1 MCCMKKRKRLWSILI
16 CCMLLLSGI
25 PQTVSAKRIQE
36 RSTGT
41 SVTVSTPEQF
51 EKALNNSSVTDITV
65 SKRIT
70 LCGTAES
77 SDYSISPVMIRG
89 GVTIKGSADGSGILT
104 LRSPIQLTGDN
115 VTFQNI
121 EMNFISSGAL
131 GSVPHR
137 EIFLAGHTL
146 TLDNV
151 SCYTKGSDG
160 SLGGFGGNEAE
171 LLPTVYAGG
180 YRNTEVNQNGA
191 GLTVKNSND
200 KTNIQAIYAGH
211 DQGKDNK
218 VPYTGSMDVNI
229 DSRAAVRD
237 GIFASA
243 NTGKVNIIV
252 TGEDK
257 NSCRTKY
264 FEGNEHT
271 TVTFDNISVNRI
283 PVKGGNIVLQKGAIF
298 EPVAKGEAAID
309 SIEVKQETILN
320 LASMPGTVVKGDFK
334 GGGTLVLDK
343 DDSLTI
349 KGAVSGETTFKTW
362 GGSLA
367 GNGSLVDGKAYIT
380 CAGDSTGKGSFKLDQ
395 GHQNYSFEQKNGVWT
410 AKNTTPAENR
420 EFGSFKVLSSPG
432 FVDYDVV
439 AKESLSNDTIEPS
452 QIFVTETR
460 DINGEVYIPEEEFNV
475 YVLRAKDVEPPK
487 SEDWGTDIFI
497 MELGNLNNDFEGKY
511 YVSFGVDSQQSK
523 ISDKVT
529 PGKYKVFFTKNAHD
543 SGTVGEIIKDA
554 VGSAEFTIYKKE
566 GTASKKITT
575 DHISPI
581 PDRKYTGKEIKPS
594 VTVTVDG
601 TTLTEGTDY
610 ILKYENNI
618 NVTTGTSSAKVI
630 VEGIGNYGGQVEV
643 PFKIVKGQLDTTNA
657 LSAEKKEYTYGD
669 TVKLSFTAE
678 PAQNPGKQFAARNA
692 QEETV
697 KFYCGNTLLGT
708 ANVVNGKATFIYD
721 TAKRQIP
728 VGKAAITAE
737 FSGNDR
743 LEPAE
748 FTVDNLFTLKKKDL
762 KPDDIQSI
770 FLEDFV
776 YDGKKKTTE
785 ITGITWNGSSIADLT
800 FEGTAELSGTDAKSY
815 DTANITKLSLTGES
829 SKWYAGS
836 VFNETISNVTVSP
849 QVVIRKAASVGNVFK
864 TLTFDQ
870 NANSGEL
877 IFDKTIIPDD
887 FEVVSAV
894 QGDQDGFGNLI
905 SNVKPTNT
913 KVTFDLA
920 KDPGEGTIP
929 VILTFK
935 NHEDI
940 HLEIKVVKTSKIV
953 VNPKFKAPD
962 VEYTGSSY
970 DAWSVVGYDK
980 KNVNASYYDIDKGE
994 TLKNAPENAG
1004 NYSVTLRLNSGTDF
1018 AEETLNFTIGKRKT
1032 VLQALDR
1039 QIKIGGTAPD
1049 LSSPKEGVD
1058 YQFTSGGPVAG
1069 DSIGLIKMAYDQT
1082 PTTAQAGTHAIRIG
1096 IVGSTNENY
1105 SVETKDATLTVTKE
1119 EPPQPPTPPVT
1130 PEEPPTQP
1138 QEYQITVNGGTADA
1152 SSAAA
1157 GQVVTITA
1165 QEPEGQTF
1173 VRWNTASEGVVLENA
1188 QSPKTTFVMPENDV
1202 TITAEFNESE
1212 QPKPEEPETIP
1223 VEKVTLNHSRIS
1235 LKAGET
1241 AALTASVTPSDA
1253 TDKKV
1258 SWSTSNSQIAS
1269 VDQSGR
1275 ITAKKAGQAV
1285 ITAKAGEKSAS
1296 CTITVSLAAPAALKT
1311 KITGTGTI
1319 ALTWNSVKGADG
1331 YEIYR
1336 TAGKSKT
1343 YKKIASVKGKTAYI
1357 DKKKTV
1363 GTAYTYKVRA
1373 YSGKIYSA
1381 FSKAVKTM
1389 ARPFRPALS
1398 LKAGKR
1404 QIQLSWKGV
1413 KGADGYQIYRS
1424 ASKNGK
1430 YTKIAE
1436 ASAGKRTFVNKGLK
1450 SGKKYYYKMR
1460 AYERA
1465 GGKRVYSHYSEA
1477 KMSKV
1482 K

>member
-1 MCCMKKRKRLWSILI
+1 M
-16 CCMLLLSGI
+16 
-25 PQTVSAKRIQE
+25 
-36 RSTGT
+36 
-41 SVTVSTPEQF
+41 
-51 EKALNNSSVTDITV
+51 TDITV

-70 LCGTAES
+70 LCGTVES
-77 SDYSISPVMIRG
+77 SDYSISPVKIRG
-89 GVTIKGSADGSGILT
+89 NVTIKGSADGSGILT

-180 YRNTEVNQNGA
+180 YRNTTVKEDGA

-211 DQGKDNK
+211 NQGKDNK
-218 VPYTGSMDVNI
+218 NPYTGSMDVNI
-229 DSRAAVRD
+229 DSRVAIRD

-243 NTGKVNIIV
+243 NTGKVNITV

-271 TVTFDNISVNRI
+271 TVTFDDISVNRI

-298 EPVAKGEAAID
+298 EPVAKGEAVID
-309 SIEVKQETILN
+309 SIDVQSGTTLN

-349 KGAVSGETTFKTW
+349 KGAVSGITTFKTW
-362 GGSLA
+362 SGSLA

-410 AKNTTPAENR
+410 AKNNTPADKR
-420 EFGSFKVLSSPG
+420 EFGSFKVLSSPE
-432 FVDYDVV
+432 FVDYEVV
-439 AKESLSNDTIEPS
+439 AKESINQSEPS

-460 DINGEVYIPEEEFNV
+460 DKSGEVYIPEDEFNA
-475 YVLRAKDVEPPK
+475 YVLYAEDVKNESK
-487 SEDWGTDIFI
+487 TDWETDIVI
-497 MELGNLNNDFEGKY
+497 MEVGNLGVESFEGKY
-511 YVSFGVDSQQSK
+511 YISFATTENFSE
-523 ISDKVT
+523 ISPKVKA
-529 PGKYKVFFTKNAHD
+529 GDYVVYFSAED
-543 SGTVGEIIKDA
+543 MESGQNTVQEVKESA

-566 GTASKKITT
+566 GTASKTITK
-575 DHISPI
+575 DHISSPI
-581 PDRKYTGKEIKPS
+581 SDRKYTGKEIKPS
-594 VTVTVDG
+594 VTITVDG
-601 TTLTEGTDY
+601 TKLEEGTDY
-610 ILKYENNI
+610 ILKYKNNI
-618 NVTTGTSSAKVI
+618 EVTTGSTKAKVT
-630 VEGIGNYGGQVEV
+630 VEGIGDYSGEVEV
-643 PFKIVKGQLDTTNA
+643 PFNIGKGQLDTTNA

-678 PAQNPGKQFAARNA
+678 PAQNPGKQSTARNA

-708 ANVVNGKATFIYD
+708 ANVINGKATFIYD
-721 TAKRQIP
+721 TAKRQVP
-728 VGKAAITAE
+728 VGKANITAE

-743 LEPAE
+743 LEPVK
-748 FTVDNLFTLKKKDL
+748 FTVDNLFTLQKKDL
-762 KPDDIQSI
+762 EPADIQSI
-770 FLEDFV
+770 SLKDFV
-776 YDGKKKTTE
+776 YDGSKRTTE
-785 ITGITWNGSSIADLT
+785 ITGITWNNSSIADLT
-800 FEGTAELSGTDAKSY
+800 VEGTAALDMPIAGKY
-815 DTANITKLSLTGES
+815 KNANITKLSLTGES

-870 NANSGEL
+870 NAKEGVL
-877 IFDKTIIPDD
+877 TFDETIIPDG
-887 FEVVSAV
+887 FEVESAV
-894 QGDQDGFGNLI
+894 EGDTNGHGQLI
-905 SNVKPTNT
+905 NAVSPDKK
-913 KVTFDLA
+913 KVTFSL
-920 KDPGEGTIP
+920 KDSPGEGIIH

-940 HLEIKVVKTSKIV
+940 HLKIKVVKTSKQV
-953 VNPKFKAPD
+953 VTPKFEAPD

-980 KNVNASYYDIDKGE
+980 QNVNASYYDLDKGE
-994 TLKNAPENAG
+994 ELGNTAPENAG

>member
-25 PQTVSAKRIQE
+25 PQTASAKRIQE
-36 RSTGT
+36 TSTGK

-51 EKALNNSSVTDITV
+51 ENALKDSSVTDITV

-89 GVTIKGSADGSGILT
+89 NVTIKGSADGSGILT
-104 LRSPIQLTGDN
+104 LRSPIQLTGDS
-115 VTFQNI
+115 VTFKDI

-180 YRNTEVNQNGA
+180 YRNTNVDSGA
-191 GLTVKNSND
+191 GLTVINSND

-218 VPYTGSMDVNI
+218 VSYTGSMEVNI
-229 DSRAAVRD
+229 DSRVAIRD

-243 NTGKVNIIV
+243 NTGKVNV
-252 TGEDK
+252 TVKGTNG

-283 PVKGGNIVLQKGAIF
+283 PVKGGNIVLQNGAIF
-298 EPVAKGEAAID
+298 EPVAKGEAVID
-309 SIEVKQETILN
+309 SIEVKQGTILN
-320 LASMPGTVVKGDFK
+320 LASMPGTVVKGAFK

-349 KGAVSGETTFKTW
+349 KGAVSGKTTFKTW
-362 GGSLA
+362 SGSLK

-380 CAGDSTGKGSFKLDQ
+380 CLGNISDGDGFSLANGYE
-395 GHQNYSFEQKNGVWT
+395 NYSFDQENGVWT
-410 AKNTTPAENR
+410 AKNNTPADKR

-439 AKESLSNDTIEPS
+439 AKESIEQNKPS

-460 DINGEVYIPEEEFNV
+460 DTNGEVYIPEEEFNV

-487 SEDWGTDIFI
+487 SEGWGTDIFI

-529 PGKYKVFFTKNAHD
+529 PGKYKVFFTKNEHD
-543 SGTVGEIIKDA
+543 KSTVGEIIEDA

-566 GTASKKITT
+566 PSQATT
-575 DHISPI
+575 EIKEDHISSI
-581 PDRKYTGKEIKPS
+581 SDRKYTGKEIRPS

-610 ILKYENNI
+610 ILKYQDNI

-743 LEPAE
+743 LEAAE

-864 TLTFDQ
+864 TLTFKQ
-870 NANSGEL
+870 SETSGEL
-877 IFDKTIIPDD
+877 KFDKTIIPDG
-887 FEVVSAV
+887 FQVSSAKV
-894 QGDQDGFGNLI
+894 GDTSGDGQLI
-905 SNVKPTNT
+905 SEVKAENT
-913 KVTFDLA
+913 GVTFKLA
-920 KDPGEGTIP
+920 TNPGEGIIS

-940 HLEIKVVKTSKIV
+940 HLEIKVVKTPKTV
-953 VNPKFKAPD
+953 VNPKFEAPD

-980 KNVNASYYDIDKGE
+980 QNVNASYYDLDKGE
-994 TLKNAPENAG
+994 ELGNTAPENAG
-1004 NYSVTLRLNSGTDF
+1004 NYSVTLRLETATEL
-1018 AEETLNFTIGKRKT
+1018 AEKTLNFTIGKRKT
-1032 VLQALDR
+1032 VLQALNR
-1039 QIKIGGTAPD
+1039 QIKIGETAPD
-1049 LSSPKEGVD
+1049 LSSPKKGVD
-1058 YQFTSGGPVAG
+1058 YQFTSGEPIAG

-1082 PTTAQAGTHAIRIG
+1082 PNTAQAGTYDIRIG

-1130 PEEPPTQP
+1130 PEEP
-1138 QEYQITVNGGTADA
+1138 EEHRITVNGGTADA

-1157 GQVVTITA
+1157 GQVITITA

-1202 TITAEFNESE
+1202 TITAEFKEGE

-1241 AALTASVTPSDA
+1241 VALTASVTPSDA

-1296 CTITVSLAAPAALKT
+1296 CAITVSLAAPAALKT

-1343 YKKIASVKGKTAYI
+1343 YKKIASVKGKTAYT

-1373 YSGKIYSA
+1373 YSGKTYSA
-1381 FSKAVKTM
+1381 FSKEVKTM
-1389 ARPFRPALS
+1389 ARPFRPTPS
-1398 LKAGKR
+1398 LKAGKQ

-1424 ASKNGK
+1424 VSKDGK
-1430 YTKIAE
+1430 YTGIAE
-1436 ASAGKRTFVNKGLK
+1436 VSAGKRTFVNKGLK

-1465 GGKRVYSHYSEA
+1465 GGKRVYSHYSEV
-1477 KMSKV
+1477 KMSKA

>member
-1 MCCMKKRKRLWSILI
+1 M
-16 CCMLLLSGI
+16 
-25 PQTVSAKRIQE
+25 
-36 RSTGT
+36 
-41 SVTVSTPEQF
+41 
-51 EKALNNSSVTDITV
+51 
-65 SKRIT
+65 
-70 LCGTAES
+70 
-77 SDYSISPVMIRG
+77 
-89 GVTIKGSADGSGILT
+89 
-104 LRSPIQLTGDN
+104 
-115 VTFQNI
+115 
-121 EMNFISSGAL
+121 
-131 GSVPHR
+131 
-137 EIFLAGHTL
+137 
-146 TLDNV
+146 
-151 SCYTKGSDG
+151 
-160 SLGGFGGNEAE
+160 
-171 LLPTVYAGG
+171 
-180 YRNTEVNQNGA
+180 
-191 GLTVKNSND
+191 
-200 KTNIQAIYAGH
+200 
-211 DQGKDNK
+211 
-218 VPYTGSMDVNI
+218 
-229 DSRAAVRD
+229 
-237 GIFASA
+237 
-243 NTGKVNIIV
+243 
-252 TGEDK
+252 
-257 NSCRTKY
+257 
-264 FEGNEHT
+264 
-271 TVTFDNISVNRI
+271 
-283 PVKGGNIVLQKGAIF
+283 
-298 EPVAKGEAAID
+298 
-309 SIEVKQETILN
+309 
-320 LASMPGTVVKGDFK
+320 
-334 GGGTLVLDK
+334 
-343 DDSLTI
+343 
-349 KGAVSGETTFKTW
+349 
-362 GGSLA
+362 
-367 GNGSLVDGKAYIT
+367 
-380 CAGDSTGKGSFKLDQ
+380 
-395 GHQNYSFEQKNGVWT
+395 
-410 AKNTTPAENR
+410 
-420 EFGSFKVLSSPG
+420 
-432 FVDYDVV
+432 
-439 AKESLSNDTIEPS
+439 
-452 QIFVTETR
+452 
-460 DINGEVYIPEEEFNV
+460 
-475 YVLRAKDVEPPK
+475 
-487 SEDWGTDIFI
+487 
-497 MELGNLNNDFEGKY
+497 
-511 YVSFGVDSQQSK
+511 
-523 ISDKVT
+523 
-529 PGKYKVFFTKNAHD
+529 
-543 SGTVGEIIKDA
+543 
-554 VGSAEFTIYKKE
+554 
-566 GTASKKITT
+566 
-575 DHISPI
+575 
-581 PDRKYTGKEIKPS
+581 
-594 VTVTVDG
+594 
-601 TTLTEGTDY
+601 
-610 ILKYENNI
+610 
-618 NVTTGTSSAKVI
+618 AKVI
-630 VEGIGNYGGQVEV
+630 VEGIGEYGGTVEV
-643 PFKIVKGQLDTTNA
+643 PFKIGKGQLDTTNA
-657 LSAEKKEYTYGD
+657 LSAEKKVYNYGD

-678 PAQNPGKQFAARNA
+678 PAQNPGKQFVARNA

-708 ANVVNGKATFIYD
+708 ANVINGKATFIYD

-728 VGKAAITAE
+728 VGAAAITAE

-743 LEPAE
+743 LEAAE

-762 KPDDIQSI
+762 KQEDIQSI
-770 FLEDFV
+770 SLKDFV
-776 YDGKKKTTE
+776 YDGSKRTTE
-785 ITGITWNGSSIADLT
+785 ITGITWEDSSIADFT
-800 FEGTAELSGTDAKSY
+800 VEGTAELSTAAAGKHGV
-815 DTANITKLSLTGES
+815 ANITKLSLTGES

-1058 YQFTSGGPVAG
+1058 YQFTSGGPIAG

-1119 EPPQPPTPPVT
+1119 ETPLPPTPPVT

-1165 QEPEGQTF
+1165 QEPEGQAF

-1343 YKKIASVKGKTAYI
+1343 YKKIASVKGKTAYT